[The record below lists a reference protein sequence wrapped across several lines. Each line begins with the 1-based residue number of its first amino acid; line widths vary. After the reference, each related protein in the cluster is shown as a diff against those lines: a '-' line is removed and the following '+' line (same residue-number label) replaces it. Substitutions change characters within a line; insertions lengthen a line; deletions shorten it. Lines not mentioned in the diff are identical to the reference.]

1 MIFGL
6 AAALGWG
13 VADLGAALSTRR
25 VGAFRTVVVTQLS
38 GLAAIGLLVL
48 AVRPAWTGS
57 AIEMWYLVANGAIV
71 AAAYAIHY
79 RALELGPVALVS
91 PLTAGYALVP
101 IVLAVGI
108 LDEPLSPAL
117 LAGATLTILGVVLIT
132 LDPRRLGAV
141 GAASRAGV
149 PYAVVS
155 MLLFGLATF
164 ILGRASQQ
172 VGWLP
177 AVGLGRLFTVAALVP
192 VALLRFRGGGERTSG
207 VVWAVVALVGVID
220 MTGIVAFG
228 RGAEV
233 VSISV
238 VSAVAATFPL
248 IPFAG
253 GIAVLGERPARSQGL
268 GVVLVVAGLI
278 SLGLAS

>member
-6 AAALGWG
+6 AAAIGWG
-13 VADLGAALSTRR
+13 VADFGAALSSRR
-25 VGAFRTVVVTQLS
+25 IGSFRTVVVTQLS
-38 GLAAIGLLVL
+38 GLVAIGVVTLLL
-48 AVRPAWTGS
+48 RPEWTGS
-57 AIEMWYLVANGAIV
+57 AIEVWYLVANGVIV

-101 IVLAVGI
+101 IVMAVVI
-108 LDEPLSPAL
+108 LDEPLGAAL
-117 LAGATLTILGVVLIT
+117 VAGALFTILGVVLIT
-132 LDPRRLGAV
+132 LDPRKLGEV
-141 GAASRAGV
+141 DRMSRAGV
-149 PYAVVS
+149 PYAVAS

-164 ILGRASQQ
+164 VLGRAAQE

-192 VALLRFRGGGERTSG
+192 FILFRFRGDGKPVPGG
-207 VVWAVVALVGVID
+207 VWAAVALVGVVD
-220 MTGIVAFG
+220 MTGIASFS

-233 VSISV
+233 ASISL

-253 GIAVLGERPARSQGL
+253 AIALLGERPAPSQGL
-268 GVVLVVAGLI
+268 GVVLVVAGLVT
-278 SLGLAS
+278 LGFAA